1 MFDHS
6 DECFL
11 NRSLMCTGKIGV
23 VQIIIRR
30 ISSPIGK
37 EHVVLWSYSMPKEDF
52 SSCNSVSCLYY
63 KVVMIEP
70 WTTKDEQF
78 SVLLAVL
85 SAAVLLVGIVRIDTV
100 LTVPFKCG
108 FYECLVFLF
117 SAVEGLDFTKTA
129 LPLTTWNGMP
139 LALYVSYRFL
149 EKRSIMMM
157 SSFILLVT

>member
-1 MFDHS
+1 
-6 DECFL
+6 
-11 NRSLMCTGKIGV
+11 
-23 VQIIIRR
+23 
-30 ISSPIGK
+30 
-37 EHVVLWSYSMPKEDF
+37 MPEEDF

-70 WTTKDEQF
+70 GTTKDEQL

-100 LTVPFKCG
+100 LTVPFKGG

-129 LPLTTWNGMP
+129 FTVNYM
-139 LALYVSYRFL
+139 
-149 EKRSIMMM
+149 E
-157 SSFILLVT
+157 